1 MNEAGA
7 GDTDDPIVIKLD
19 RRDIEDVQTILSLL
33 SRGHK
38 RILIEV
44 ESAHQPGW
52 SATEGGFLQLRAR
65 EILEDRR
72 RRQVIFNKSM
82 FGEPAWEMLLLLYAQ
97 DSGQRQ
103 TVNRLIE
110 LSEGSKTTALRW
122 IDYLETQ
129 RLIER
134 SSHPT
139 DRRMAFVE
147 LTEKGRG
154 AIEVYL
160 SGTIS

>member
-1 MNEAGA
+1 
-7 GDTDDPIVIKLD
+7 
-19 RRDIEDVQTILSLL
+19 
-33 SRGHK
+33 
-38 RILIEV
+38 
-44 ESAHQPGW
+44 
-52 SATEGGFLQLRAR
+52 
-65 EILEDRR
+65 
-72 RRQVIFNKSM
+72 M
-82 FGEPAWEMLLLLYAQ
+82 FGEPAWDMLLLLYAQ

-160 SGTIS
+160 SGTVS